1 MRIRATKALIVILR
15 RSRTGTRVGGCC
27 LPALIAAVA
36 IIPLVSPAAVA
47 QSLED
52 RVASAPRVVAFEF
65 TTRAN
70 VCGDG
75 RSVTISDDS
84 TAGWM
89 TRSRRSGISI
99 GRRDSGD
106 RSYCERGPARV
117 VIDHD
122 GRRVRDIRVTV
133 GGSLERVDAELG
145 IVPPADA
152 ARYLLGI
159 APRIDGTAADD
170 AIMGA
175 AIAADVKTW
184 PRMLEIA
191 RDNNASESA
200 RKSSLFW
207 VSQEATTAATAG
219 LGAVAMDDDAA
230 SSVRSDALF
239 FLAQRKAEG
248 VPALIRVVNESKS
261 IKLRKDAIWF
271 LSQSRDPRAIDLFEK
286 LLSGR

>member
-1 MRIRATKALIVILR
+1 MRTRAFTVAAWIVPL
-15 RSRTGTRVGGCC
+15 
-27 LPALIAAVA
+27 AAPVA
-36 IIPLVSPAAVA
+36 GA

-52 RVASAPRVVAFEF
+52 RVASAPRIVAFEF

-84 TAGWM
+84 SAGWM

-99 GRRDSGD
+99 GRRDNGD
-106 RSYCERGPARV
+106 RAYCERGPARV
-117 VIDHD
+117 IIDHD
-122 GRRVRDIRVTV
+122 GRRVRDVRVTV
-133 GGSLERVDAELG
+133 GGSLDRADAELG
-145 IVPPADA
+145 AVTPADA
-152 ARYLLGI
+152 ARYLLAI
-159 APRIDGTAADD
+159 AARIDGSASDD

-207 VSQEATTAATAG
+207 VSQEATAAATAG